1 MGYNHKKPMPFSGL
15 EADQRTIPIHLKSGG
30 AMSIEPKDLTRREIL
45 MGAASIIGSSLF
57 ARSQE
62 SGRTSVP
69 SFSVN
74 VAVVSVFVT
83 VRDKKGNIVRDLEQE
98 DFTLTEDG
106 RPQTIQ
112 YFSRESNLPLTIGL
126 VVDTTPSEERMLDEE
141 RAASRI
147 FFDNIIR
154 PGTDHAFLV
163 SYSYEVELI
172 QDLTSSRQKL
182 EASLSR
188 LQPHPMNSFGMAA
201 NSNWQETI
209 LANAVSLTS
218 NKIMKPIQGRKA
230 MIILGDGAH
239 LGSQGKMAMV
249 DALESD
255 TMIYAVRIVDEGFG
269 AFGGGV
275 GMPGGFGGFGGGRD
289 LNEEKR
295 SLKKLTDATGGAFF
309 DYSKKGS
316 LDQIYAKIEEE
327 LRSQYSLG
335 YTPDAG
341 ARDGYRTIKIGLE
354 KKGLAVRGRQGYYP
368 NKRK

>member
-1 MGYNHKKPMPFSGL
+1 
-15 EADQRTIPIHLKSGG
+15 
-30 AMSIEPKDLTRREIL
+30 MSTGPKDLTRREIL
-45 MGAASIIGSSLF
+45 LGAASIIGSSLF
-57 ARSQE
+57 AHSQD
-62 SGRTSVP
+62 SGDTSVP
-69 SFSVN
+69 SFSV
-74 VAVVSVFVT
+74 AVDVVNVFVT
-83 VRDKKGNIVRDLEQE
+83 VRDKKGNIIKDLEQE
-98 DFTLTEDG
+98 DFTLSEDG

-147 FFDNIIR
+147 FFENILR
-154 PGTDHAFLV
+154 QGTDHAFLV

-182 EASLSR
+182 VESLSR
-188 LQPHPMNSFGMAA
+188 LRPHSMDSFGMGRGGFGRPGVAA
-201 NSNWQETI
+201 STPNWQETI
-209 LANAVSLTS
+209 LADAVSLTS
-218 NKIMKPIQGRKA
+218 NEIMKPMQGRKA

-239 LGSQGKMAMV
+239 IGSHGGMAMV

-255 TMIYAVRIVDEGFG
+255 TMIYAVRIVDDSFG
-269 AFGGGV
+269 GFGGGF

-295 SLKKLTDATGGAFF
+295 NLKKLTDATGGAFF
-309 DYSKKGS
+309 DYGKKGS
-316 LDQIYAKIEEE
+316 LDQIYAKIVEE

-341 ARDGYRTIKIGLE
+341 ARDGYRTIKIALK
-354 KKGLAVRGRQGYYP
+354 KKGMAVHGREGYYP
-368 NKRK
+368 SKKK